1 MVPNSDYLALI
12 QGVISRMAN
21 NAFLI
26 KGWSITL
33 TAALL
38 AVVGSLSSS
47 GSLDKNLFFIVNSA
61 CLLGFIW
68 LDAYFYYNEKKYR
81 ELYDYARDM
90 SRFKIEDLYN
100 LNANLVIPEAND
112 TNIKVRLGAIKSTAV
127 YPVYLMQLIL
137 IFVIYIIA
145 L

>member
-21 NAFLI
+21 NSFLV

-38 AVVGSLSSS
+38 AVGGSLSSNA
-47 GSLDKNLFFIVNSA
+47 GFDKYLFFIVNTA
-61 CLLGFIW
+61 CLFVFIW
-68 LDAYFYYNEKKYR
+68 LDSYFYYNEKKYR

-90 SRFKIEDLYN
+90 SRFKVEHLYDLNPN
-100 LNANLVIPEAND
+100 LIMSEASDKNL
-112 TNIKVRLGAIKSTAV
+112 KVRLNVIKSSAV
-127 YPVYLMQLIL
+127 YPLYFLQLVLTCIIYLVVL
-137 IFVIYIIA
+137 
-145 L
+145 

>member
-61 CLLGFIW
+61 CLFGFVW

-90 SRFKIEDLYN
+90 SRFKIEYLYN

-112 TNIKVRLGAIKSTAV
+112 TNIKVRLGAIKSAAV

-137 IFVIYIIA
+137 IFIIYIIA

>member
-1 MVPNSDYLALI
+1 MAPNNDYLVLI
-12 QGVISRMAN
+12 QGVISRMSN
-21 NAFLI
+21 NAFLV

-38 AVVGSLSSS
+38 AVAGSLSSAK
-47 GSLDKNLFFIVNSA
+47 GFDKHLFFIVNSA

-81 ELYDYARDM
+81 KLYNYARDM
-90 SRFKIEDLYN
+90 SCFKEEDLYN
-100 LNANLVIPEAND
+100 LDVKLIFPEDNSFNEKLVL
-112 TNIKVRLGAIKSTAV
+112 VKSSAV
-127 YPVYLMQLIL
+127 YPLYLMQLIL
-137 IFVIYIIA
+137 ASIIYLVA

>member
-1 MVPNSDYLALI
+1 MTVNSEYLILI

-21 NAFLI
+21 NAFLV

-38 AVVGSLSSS
+38 ALAGSLSAK
-47 GSLDKNLFFIVNSA
+47 GSFNEHIFFMVNFA
-61 CLLGFIW
+61 CLLGFLW
-68 LDAYFYYNEKKYR
+68 LDSYFYYNEKKYR

-90 SRFKIEDLYN
+90 SRFNTKDLFN
-100 LNANLVIPEAND
+100 LNANLIIPESND
-112 TNIKVRLGAIKSTAV
+112 ANIKVRINIIKSSAV
-127 YPVYLMQLIL
+127 YPLYLMQ
-137 IFVIYIIA
+137 FVLVFIVYIWV

>member
-1 MVPNSDYLALI
+1 MENNSDYLALI

-38 AVVGSLSSS
+38 AVGGSVSSS
-47 GSLDKNLFFIVNSA
+47 SDFDKHLFFIVNSA

-81 ELYDYARDM
+81 ELYDYARDL
-90 SRFKIEDLYN
+90 SRFKKEDLYN
-100 LNANLVIPEAND
+100 LNPNLIFPEAND
-112 TNIKVRLGAIKSTAV
+112 TNIKVRLGVIKSAAV

-137 IFVIYIIA
+137 TSIIYIVA

>member
-38 AVVGSLSSS
+38 AVVGSLSGS

-61 CLLGFIW
+61 CLFGFVW

-90 SRFKIEDLYN
+90 SRFKIEYLYS

-112 TNIKVRLGAIKSTAV
+112 TNIKVRLGAIKSAAV

-137 IFVIYIIA
+137 IFIIYIIA